1 MQQRDQPV
9 YIITERTQALYK
21 SESSYYK
28 TEILENVKRKKSR
41 LSSLEIIDY
50 SCIVQGSSTL
60 KGRIESVINTFQIH
74 NKVPIMINPV
84 KGIYLF
90 PTASIRSPHCVWL
103 SYYHVYSY
111 HQDGA
116 QCYIEF
122 TNGEGMYVA
131 ASENTIKM
139 QRLRTSLI
147 IAQVNKPYS
156 FEKVNS
162 PFTIKLK

>member
-90 PTASIRSPHCVWL
+90 PTASIRSPIVF
-103 SYYHVYSY
+103 
-111 HQDGA
+111 GFRIIT
-116 QCYIEF
+116 YIPI
-122 TNGEGMYVA
+122 
-131 ASENTIKM
+131 IKM
-139 QRLRTSLI
+139 ARSAILNLQMEKVCMLLPQKTRLRCNVCEQALLSHR
-147 IAQVNKPYS
+147 
-156 FEKVNS
+156 
-162 PFTIKLK
+162 